1 MEDRFLGFH
10 GMVPKKSTAK
20 STAKNT
26 KESTQNAA
34 AKSGWLPGIF
44 GSLLGNTTSRTSA
57 DASQRATTS
66 TADKASARVS
76 SIKST
81 QKTSQKATPKSTQ
94 KNKPKIAPSIAIM
107 KDRLEEIL
115 RHQQIAPEVYSARS
129 RLIQTTVLQHS
140 RAMADEN
147 FSATSVADLR
157 LMSELYDSI
166 YFDSS
171 CIALAK
177 HYGMAFRW
185 SSRMTRAGGKTTR
198 TVRRATIRR
207 AAEIHYEITLS
218 SSLLFQTFQEDSR
231 PIKVCGRPCHHRLEA
246 MQRIVEHEAIHL
258 AEMLVWIDSD
268 CAAGRFQAIANR
280 LFGHTEHRHELVTQR
295 ERAAKLFDIRVG
307 SRVYFMH
314 EGHPVQGIVNRITR
328 RATVLVES
336 PQGEM
341 YTNHKR
347 YLKYYI
353 PITALKIS
361 G

>member
-1 MEDRFLGFH
+1 MPPKKNAEKSS
-10 GMVPKKSTAK
+10 KKSTPNGAI
-20 STAKNT
+20 
-26 KESTQNAA
+26 
-34 AKSGWLPGIF
+34 KSGWLPGIF
-44 GSLLGNTTSRTSA
+44 EGLLGGTTSRVAGDASKRGTTSA
-57 DASQRATTS
+57 SEKS
-66 TADKASARVS
+66 NSRVS
-76 SIKST
+76 SQKTSLITTRKST
-81 QKTSQKATPKSTQ
+81 QKS
-94 KNKPKIAPSIAIM
+94 KPKIAPSIAIM

-198 TVRRATIRR
+198 TVRRATLRR

-218 SSLLFQTFQEDSR
+218 SSLLFQTFQDDSR

-314 EGHPVQGIVNRITR
+314 DGHPVQGVVNRITR

-341 YTNHKR
+341 YSNHKR
-347 YLKYYI
+347 YLKYYV
-353 PITALKIS
+353 PIS
-361 G
+361 GLKPSK

>member
-1 MEDRFLGFH
+1 M
-10 GMVPKKSTAK
+10 
-20 STAKNT
+20 
-26 KESTQNAA
+26 
-34 AKSGWLPGIF
+34 
-44 GSLLGNTTSRTSA
+44 
-57 DASQRATTS
+57 
-66 TADKASARVS
+66 
-76 SIKST
+76 
-81 QKTSQKATPKSTQ
+81 TQ
-94 KNKPKIAPSIAIM
+94 KNQSQIKLPTKLLAIAPTIDAM
-107 KDRLEEIL
+107 KARLGELL

-129 RLIQTTVLQHS
+129 RLIQATVLERS
-140 RAMADEN
+140 RAMSGEN
-147 FSATSVADLR
+147 FAATSVADLR
-157 LMSELYDSI
+157 LMSELYDSM

-198 TVRRATIRR
+198 TVRRATLRR
-207 AAEIHYEITLS
+207 SAEIHYEITLS
-218 SSLLFQTFQEDSR
+218 SSLLFQTFQDDLR
-231 PIKVCGRPCHHRLEA
+231 PIKVCGRPCYNRLEA

-268 CAAGRFQAIANR
+268 CAAGRFQGITNR

-314 EGHPVQGIVNRITR
+314 DGHPVQGVVNRITR

-336 PQGEM
+336 PRGEM
-341 YTNHKR
+341 YSNNKR
-347 YLKYYI
+347 YLKYYV
-353 PITALKIS
+353 PIAGLKAV

>member
-1 MEDRFLGFH
+1 M
-10 GMVPKKSTAK
+10 PPQKSTK
-20 STAKNT
+20 KNTAKNT
-26 KESTQNAA
+26 ANNTQNAA
-34 AKSGWLPGIF
+34 SKSGWLPGIF
-44 GSLLGNTTSRTSA
+44 GGLLGSAASQTSA
-57 DASQRATTS
+57 DASKRATTS
-66 TADKASARVS
+66 TAEKTNTRVS
-76 SIKST
+76 SK
-81 QKTSQKATPKSTQ
+81 KTIQ

-107 KDRLEEIL
+107 KDRLEDIL
-115 RHQQIAPEVYSARS
+115 RHQQIVPEVYSARS

-231 PIKVCGRPCHHRLEA
+231 PIKVCGRLCHHRLEA

-295 ERAAKLFDIRVG
+295 ERASKLFDIRVG

-314 EGHPVQGIVNRITR
+314 DGHPIQGVVNRITR

-341 YTNHKR
+341 YSNHKR

-353 PITALKIS
+353 PITALKTS
-361 G
+361 N

>member
-1 MEDRFLGFH
+1 
-10 GMVPKKSTAK
+10 
-20 STAKNT
+20 
-26 KESTQNAA
+26 
-34 AKSGWLPGIF
+34 
-44 GSLLGNTTSRTSA
+44 
-57 DASQRATTS
+57 
-66 TADKASARVS
+66 
-76 SIKST
+76 
-81 QKTSQKATPKSTQ
+81 
-94 KNKPKIAPSIAIM
+94 M

-314 EGHPVQGIVNRITR
+314 DGHPVQGVVNRITR

-336 PQGEM
+336 PHGEM
-341 YTNHKR
+341 YSNHKR

-353 PITALKIS
+353 PITALKTS
-361 G
+361 N

>member
-1 MEDRFLGFH
+1 M
-10 GMVPKKSTAK
+10 
-20 STAKNT
+20 
-26 KESTQNAA
+26 
-34 AKSGWLPGIF
+34 
-44 GSLLGNTTSRTSA
+44 
-57 DASQRATTS
+57 
-66 TADKASARVS
+66 
-76 SIKST
+76 
-81 QKTSQKATPKSTQ
+81 TQ
-94 KNKPKIAPSIAIM
+94 KNRSQIKLPTKLLTIAPTIDAM
-107 KDRLEEIL
+107 KARLGELL

-129 RLIQTTVLQHS
+129 RLIQATVLEHS
-140 RAMADEN
+140 RAMSDEN
-147 FSATSVADLR
+147 FAATNVADLR
-157 LMSELYDSI
+157 LMSELYDSM

-198 TVRRATIRR
+198 TVRRATLRR
-207 AAEIHYEITLS
+207 SAEIHYEITLS
-218 SSLLFQTFQEDSR
+218 SSLLFQTFQDDLR
-231 PIKVCGRPCHHRLEA
+231 PIKVCGRPCHNRLEA

-314 EGHPVQGIVNRITR
+314 DGHPVQGVVNRITR

-341 YTNHKR
+341 YSNNKR
-347 YLKYYI
+347 YLKYYV
-353 PITALKIS
+353 PIAGLKAV